1 MLRSEKT
8 SVFRFNHELPPHLP
22 LAVRS
27 SGSYTMVPGSQ
38 EEAPQVKWFSQI
50 FWSEEGEGEFV
61 LSRRRIRVRGSGV
74 FYLLPGEVHDIRP
87 VSRPW
92 TYHWLTLDHHQSA
105 GWLEAFGFTRRPLP
119 ARECP
124 VGMFRTL
131 QELVGKGTPAG
142 DREAAHQAHGVL
154 LAALEGSLAPLS
166 KPHSS
171 WVEACRR
178 RMDEDYAD
186 PQLNVAAMAEAMQV
200 HRATLFRAFVAA
212 HGMTPSSY
220 LQNRRL
226 HQAME
231 LLKASDTP
239 IKDVARRVGMNDANY
254 LARLIRRVTGVSPR
268 RFRAGYRQG
277 TVIRP

>member
-27 SGSYTMVPGSQ
+27 AGSYSMVLGSQ
-38 EEAPQVKWFSQI
+38 MEEPLTKWFSQI

-61 LSRRRIRVRGSGV
+61 LSRRRFRVRDSEV

-92 TYHWLTLDHHQSA
+92 KYHWLTLDHGQSA
-105 GWLEAFGFTRRPLP
+105 AWLKAFGFTRRPLP
-119 ARECP
+119 ARACP
-124 VGMFRTL
+124 VGMFRRL
-131 QELVGKGTPAG
+131 QELVGKGTPGG
-142 DREAAHQAHGVL
+142 DREAAHQAHAIL

-166 KPHSS
+166 KPRSS
-171 WVEACRR
+171 WVEVCRQ
-178 RMDEDYAD
+178 RMDEEFPN
-186 PQLNVAAMAEAMQV
+186 PQFNVAAMADEMQV

-212 HGMTPSSY
+212 YGMTPSSY

-239 IKDVARRVGMNDANY
+239 IKEVAQRVGMNDANY
-254 LARLIRRVTGVSPR
+254 LARLIRRVSGISPR

-277 TVIRP
+277 RQGT